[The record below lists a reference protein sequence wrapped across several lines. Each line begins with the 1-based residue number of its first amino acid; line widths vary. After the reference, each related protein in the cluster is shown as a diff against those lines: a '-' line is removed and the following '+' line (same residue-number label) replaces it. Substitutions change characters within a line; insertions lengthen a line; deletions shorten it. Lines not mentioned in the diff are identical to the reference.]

1 MSSTNRGMYWR
12 ESGVSLQDRSTL
24 RLGLIYVL
32 TLYIPSAQC
41 RPGSQRALSVF
52 VDGLH
57 APEIVTEPHHAQN
70 PGIPVR
76 QGPVSSPLY

>member
-1 MSSTNRGMYWR
+1 MSSTNRGMYWG

-41 RPGSQRALSVF
+41 RPVHSGHLVCLLMDCMHLRLSLSPTMHRTLESQ
-52 VDGLH
+52 
-57 APEIVTEPHHAQN
+57 
-70 PGIPVR
+70 
-76 QGPVSSPLY
+76 